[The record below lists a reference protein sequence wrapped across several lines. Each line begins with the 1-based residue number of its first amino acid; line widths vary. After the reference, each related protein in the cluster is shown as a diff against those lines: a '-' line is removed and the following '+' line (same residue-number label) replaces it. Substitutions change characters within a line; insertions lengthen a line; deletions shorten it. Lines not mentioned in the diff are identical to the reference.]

1 MRLAYV
7 SADLGVPV
15 FGRKGCSIH
24 VQEVVRALGACGV
37 GVDLFTMR
45 PEGDPPPGLETV
57 PVHALPLP
65 PKGERAAREQAAL
78 ATNDAVRAVL
88 EREGPFDLV
97 CERYSLWSFAGME
110 YARDRA
116 TPGLLEVNAPLI
128 DEAAEHRGLVDR
140 AGAERVA
147 ARVFGAAAALLAV
160 SDEVAAYLRRYPDT
174 GGRIH
179 VVPNGVNPERFP
191 AGLVPARPKDPGT
204 FTVGFL
210 GTLKAWHGLS
220 VLAEALDLLRRRVP
234 EARLL
239 IVGDGPERERL
250 EADLGRR
257 GLLGVTRFTGSVA
270 SEEVPGLL
278 ACMDAAVAPYP
289 RLESFYFSPLK
300 VYEYM
305 AAALAVVVSDIG
317 QPAAIVRHEEDGLRC
332 PPGDAGALA
341 AALERLARA
350 PVLRARLGRAARAK
364 VLREH
369 TWRAVARRI
378 LDLGGRRPV
387 PVACDEESNR

>member
-24 VQEVVRALGACGV
+24 VQEVVRALGAAGAQV
-37 GVDLFTMR
+37 ELFTMR
-45 PEGDPPPGLETV
+45 PEGDPPPGLEAM

-65 PKGERAAREQAAL
+65 PKGDRAAREQAAL
-78 ATNDAVRAVL
+78 AANDAVRGVL
-88 EREGPFDLV
+88 ERAGPFDLV
-97 CERYSLWSFAGME
+97 YERYSLWGYAGME
-110 YARDRA
+110 YARA
-116 TPGLLEVNAPLI
+116 SGIPGLLEVNAPLI

-147 ARVFGAAAALLAV
+147 ERAFGAAAALLAV
-160 SDEVAAYLRRYPDT
+160 SDEVAAYLRRYPNT
-174 GGRIH
+174 GGRVH

-191 AGLVPARPKDPGT
+191 AGLAPARPKEPGT

-220 VLAEALDLLRRRVP
+220 VLAEALELLRRRVP

-250 EADLGRR
+250 EADLAGR
-257 GLLGVTRFTGSVA
+257 GLLGVTRFTGSIA
-270 SEEVPGLL
+270 PADVPGLL

-289 RLESFYFSPLK
+289 RLANFYFSPLK

-305 AAALAVVVSDIG
+305 AAGLAVVVSDIG
-317 QPAAIVRHEEDGLRC
+317 QAAAVVRHEEDGLRC
-332 PPGDAGALA
+332 PPGDARALA
-341 AALERLARA
+341 AALERLAREPA
-350 PVLRARLGRAARAK
+350 LRARLGRAARAK
-364 VLREH
+364 VHRAH

-378 LDLGGRRPV
+378 LELGGRRPV
-387 PVACDEESNR
+387 PCDEESNR